1 MLTTTNQTPLRV
13 LITRPEQKAQQLALS
28 LNQQGIACV
37 NQPLFDYQALANHST
52 SKALL
57 TDIDIL
63 IFVSVAAV
71 EFADANYSA
80 NLWKF
85 EHIFAVGS
93 ATKKALQLLGVN
105 NVMIPNQE
113 NSEGLL
119 ALPALTQ
126 QVDGKKIT
134 IIRGDGGR
142 EYLANTLS
150 SRGANVAYL
159 ESYQRVWR
167 VLAKDISKQWH
178 QQQINCIVVTSN
190 AILAKLAQLVLSQG
204 EQSESQKLVDYW
216 RTQCLWVTASKRIAD
231 KAKQLGL
238 SEVTISAG
246 ASDQVLTETL
256 QALQAPQS

>member
-1 MLTTTNQTPLRV
+1 MLTITNQTPLRV

-37 NQPLFDYQALANHST
+37 NQPLFDYQALANHDT

-71 EFADANYSA
+71 EFADANYSV
-80 NLWKF
+80 NHWRF
-85 EHIFAVGS
+85 GQIFAVGN
-93 ATKKALQLLGVN
+93 ATKKALHKLGVN
-105 NVMIPNQE
+105 NVITPQQE

-119 ALPALTQ
+119 ALSSLTQ
-126 QVDGKKIT
+126 NIDGKNIT
-134 IIRGDGGR
+134 IIRGNGGR
-142 EYLANTLS
+142 EYLATTLNKC
-150 SRGANVAYL
+150 GAKVSYL

-167 VLAKDISKQWH
+167 ILAKDISKQWY

-190 AILAKLAQLVLSQG
+190 AILEKLVQLVL
-204 EQSESQKLVDYW
+204 EQDKQRDSQKLENYW
-216 RTQCLWVTASKRIAD
+216 RTQCLWITASKRIAD

-238 SEVTISAG
+238 LQVTISAG
-246 ASDQVLTETL
+246 ASDQVLTEAL
-256 QALQAPQS
+256 QALQN